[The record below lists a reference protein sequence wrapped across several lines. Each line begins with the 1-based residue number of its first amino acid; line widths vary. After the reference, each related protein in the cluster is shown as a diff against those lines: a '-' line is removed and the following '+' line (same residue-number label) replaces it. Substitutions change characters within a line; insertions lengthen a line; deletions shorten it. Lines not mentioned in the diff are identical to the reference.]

1 MRILSQMGAFRIEA
15 LVDWCAAE
23 TQIIS
28 ELEGLSLLGLKRSNS
43 NQSPSPLRVLR
54 WTLEAGSSTGAFI
67 FWDNLFTN
75 LSCKQDRHIRT
86 FNSDVS

>member
-28 ELEGLSLLGLKRSNS
+28 ELEGLSLLGFKRSNS
-43 NQSPSPLRVLR
+43 NQSPSPLESP
-54 WTLEAGSSTGAFI
+54 WMDAGGRILYRRFY
-67 FWDNLFTN
+67 FLDNLFTN
-75 LSCKQDRHIRT
+75 LSGKQDRHIRT
-86 FNSDVS
+86 FNSHVS